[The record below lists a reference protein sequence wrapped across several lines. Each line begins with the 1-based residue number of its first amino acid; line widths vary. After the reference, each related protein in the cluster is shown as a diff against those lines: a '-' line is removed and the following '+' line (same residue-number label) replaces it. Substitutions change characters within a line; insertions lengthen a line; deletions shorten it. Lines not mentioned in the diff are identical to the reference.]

1 MPKKEKL
8 IAKLRRG
15 SSFEWRELVTLLNQ
29 LGWEKLEGAGSRVK
43 FQRDGVLIELHRPHP
58 GNELKAY
65 AKKDIIN
72 MLRQEGN
79 L

>member
-1 MPKKEKL
+1 MAKKEKL
-8 IAKLRRG
+8 IAKLQRG

-72 MLRQEGN
+72 ILRQEGD